1 VGFRAW
7 SGWRWRGLDRTAPT
21 GEEQPAISTEA
32 PATWRA
38 RSEWRAYQRTTAVG
52 RSDPVRARQLALHL
66 WRSRADDS
74 LAIAR
79 TKDRM
84 SVAAALVFACA
95 LALSVILVLQG
106 DFGS

>member
-1 VGFRAW
+1 MERLALGAG
-7 SGWRWRGLDRTAPT
+7 STRTAPT

-38 RSEWRAYQRTTAVG
+38 RSDGAYQRTTAVG
-52 RSDPVRARQLALHL
+52 RSDPIRARQLALHL

-95 LALSVILVLQG
+95 LAVSVILVLQG